1 MTVSSPQPN
10 HISHINLAQ
19 HQDALQ
25 WRSRLHIAHGVG
37 WLADYEIYAT
47 MQAALR
53 ELFAAQEFPDEVT
66 EAELRYERD
75 ELGKPYVTWRG
86 AVGAWAEARGVEA
99 RHLHVSNTHD
109 GGAHIVLAAYH
120 ADLIGVGIDA
130 VYLPRLTQPGKDG
143 AYLHRFAA
151 RFMSETERAA
161 FEQASAGEDLEA
173 LRLRVAAHFS
183 LMEAGSKALGTGL
196 KIGVGMGRETSLPKQ
211 SIGVQTVE
219 PNVQML
225 FDAEAQ
231 ARMNHLGARRAE
243 AHWSADDTFLISVVF
258 LWRW

>member
-1 MTVSSPQPN
+1 
-10 HISHINLAQ
+10 
-19 HQDALQ
+19 
-25 WRSRLHIAHGVG
+25 
-37 WLADYEIYAT
+37 

-130 VYLPRLTQPGKDG
+130 VYLPRLAQPGKDG